1 MNQTGIADDRALT
14 VHWRRP
20 MINRAPVAK
29 LSTIGTGDVARQTS
43 KANRIPVRN
52 IYPAL
57 LTVTQLINITLEFNM
72 KNIRKSL
79 WSGLAAILVTV
90 GLLSTNA
97 SAQTP
102 TPLSLVK
109 FKAALQIV
117 NLEAS
122 PVWFNQ
128 GQRIDFVVTLK
139 LNVSPGVYADGVDVS
154 VWHKNGATPVAFKE
168 NQRLNPGLN
177 TFRMTNAD
185 FRGDP
190 GAYRVKVVYRSAH
203 VTHRD
208 FATRKK
214 IVTWYTIDPA
224 APFPPGLPFGR

>member
-1 MNQTGIADDRALT
+1 MNQPGIADDRALT

-29 LSTIGTGDVARQTS
+29 LSTIGTGEVARQTS
-43 KANRIPVRN
+43 KANRVPVRN
-52 IYPAL
+52 TRPAL

-102 TPLSLVK
+102 TPLSLAK
-109 FKAALQIV
+109 FKAALVID

-122 PVWFNQ
+122 PQWFRQ
-128 GQRIDFVVTLK
+128 GQQVDFIVRLK
-139 LNVSPGVYADGVDVS
+139 LNASAGTYADGVDVS
-154 VWHKNGATPVAFKE
+154 VWHINATTPVAYKE
-168 NQRLNPGLN
+168 NQRLNPGMN
-177 TFRMTNAD
+177 TVRMTDAN
-185 FRGDP
+185 FQGHP
-190 GAYRVKVVYRSAH
+190 GHYVVKVRYHQGDVAKK
-203 VTHRD
+203 D
-208 FATRKK
+208 FATQSKV
-214 IVTWYTIDPA
+214 VTWYTLNPHA
-224 APFPPGLPFGR
+224 HFPPGLPGR